1 MSEVKSICVRIQGKV
16 QGVFFR
22 ASTQQQASALGL
34 HGFTRNES
42 DGSVYIEAEGPA
54 DSLEQFIKW
63 CHQGPPR
70 ATVHR
75 VEVSEQPSR
84 GFHGFEVR
92 R

>member
-1 MSEVKSICVRIQGKV
+1 MSEAKSICVRIQGKV

-22 ASTQQQASALGL
+22 AATQQQANALGL
-34 HGFTRNES
+34 HGFTRNEL

-54 DSLEQFIKW
+54 DNLELFVRW
-63 CHQGPPR
+63 CHQGPPQ

-75 VEVSEQPSR
+75 VEVSEQPSK